1 MIHLIE
7 DDELLKEYLPF
18 DEILLERTVQIILL
32 GIGIHNQTNLVKLIL
47 PITHSVKRIKS
58 IKNLRKESEWNFKW
72 IVELINSS

>member
-18 DEILLERTVQIILL
+18 DEIILERTVQIILL
-32 GIGIHNQTNLVKLIL
+32 GIGIHNQTNLVKLIS
-47 PITHSVKRIKS
+47 PITYSVKRIKS